1 MSLSLQ
7 PQFLPYAATPLFPTS
22 HLLIRR
28 RSDFM
33 ASATTRST
41 LGSGSMLGI
50 MNVLMQLRKVCNHPD
65 LFEERS
71 IRSPHQMGPLLMQTA
86 AFVTRALLSDAG
98 PMADVSFFVILFWI
112 FWSLRGVCFSY
123 AFKHVLLLVLTSE
136 LYAFISSMSTSTS
149 STSTW
154 RRTARWTRTTPSA
167 PRRSATAPRRFS
179 T

>member
-1 MSLSLQ
+1 
-7 PQFLPYAATPLFPTS
+7 
-22 HLLIRR
+22 
-28 RSDFM
+28 M

-136 LYAFISSMSTSTS
+136 LYAFISSMFCFLFLQVSCEFFCHFVLDFLVLKRSLFLLCLQ
-149 STSTW
+149 
-154 RRTARWTRTTPSA
+154 ACSA
-167 PRRSATAPRRFS
+167 SCS
-179 T
+179 YK